1 MIVIR
6 PFFTIIIT
14 RRRPRHR
21 NRADERMNEAAIYG
35 YGRDILFP
43 LFIEAHPT
51 SASVRSIVFRLLKE
65 EAALVTIH
73 I

>member
-14 RRRPRHR
+14 RRRRRPRHR
-21 NRADERMNEAAIYG
+21 NRTDEAAIYG

-51 SASVRSIVFRLLKE
+51 SASVRSIVFRMLKE
-65 EAALVTIH
+65 EAALGAFYI
-73 I
+73 